1 VSGRP
6 LSDLLKAAALRVER
20 LSPERA
26 LEEASSGALVV
37 DIRSCDARRRDGIV
51 PGSLHLP
58 MTVLHWRLEPGGPW
72 RSPHVAERQRVIVLC
87 DHGSSS
93 LLAAALVNELGVDA
107 ADVEGGFAA
116 WRERG
121 LPVRPCADPPL
132 APGELQGMRAPE
144 PP

>member
-1 VSGRP
+1 M
-6 LSDLLKAAALRVER
+6 ER

-26 LEEASSGALVV
+26 LAETASGALVV
-37 DIRSCDARRRDGIV
+37 DVRSSDSRRRDGVV

-58 MTVLHWRLEPGGPW
+58 LTVLHWRLEPGGRW
-72 RSPHVAERQRVIVLC
+72 RSPHVADRQRVIVLC

-93 LLAAALVNELGVDA
+93 LLAAAVLLELGLDA

-132 APGELQGMRAPE
+132 AAGELQGMRPPE